1 MIVPEIEPSFGK
13 GEADGCAYHPEDFIM
28 QNKNNDFIGDDFLI
42 CGLMERRLLLC
53 TVTLL

>member
-28 QNKNNDFIGDDFLI
+28 QNKNNDFIGD
-42 CGLMERRLLLC
+42 
-53 TVTLL
+53 